1 MTNPQQNGPPM
12 GISLDKVEQQ
22 APGLLSLA
30 KDARLTLEKR
40 NFIGQTAKVALV
52 ADHSGSMGHEYRDG
66 TVQRLA
72 EKVLAF
78 ATQFDDDGAID
89 VFAFDSS
96 AKYLGELGLH
106 DYQGGMNRL
115 LRGRQMGTTDYAGAF
130 RAVQKHYG
138 FDHLGPS
145 ATPKR
150 GLFGFG
156 KKESAPT
163 SVLQTPANE
172 PVYVIF
178 LTDGAPDDKVAAE
191 AALRDASYAP
201 IFWQFLS
208 IGAKP
213 IPFLEQLDDM
223 SGRYIDNADYKPV
236 GNVDTLTGQGLFDLL
251 IDEYPSWV
259 AEERLRGQIL

>member
-1 MTNPQQNGPPM
+1 M

-30 KDARLTLEKR
+30 KDARVTLEKR
-40 NFIGQTAKVALV
+40 NFVGQTAKVALV
-52 ADHSGSMGHEYRDG
+52 MDHSGSMRHEYRDG

-89 VFAFDSS
+89 VFAFDNSS
-96 AKYLGELGLH
+96 KYLGELGLH
-106 DYQGGMNRL
+106 DYQGGVDRILN
-115 LRGRQMGTTDYAGAF
+115 GRQMGTTDYAGAF
-130 RAVQKHYG
+130 RTVQKHYG
-138 FDHLGPS
+138 FAGLGADS
-145 ATPKR
+145 APKR

-156 KKESAPT
+156 KKDTATAAP
-163 SVLQTPANE
+163 LQTPADE

-178 LTDGAPDDKVAAE
+178 LTDGAPDNKAAAE
-191 AALRDASYAP
+191 AALRDASFAP

-208 IGAKP
+208 IGAQP
-213 IPFLEQLDDM
+213 IAFLEKLDDM
-223 SGRYIDNADYKPV
+223 DGRYIDNADYKPV
-236 GNVDTLTGQGLFDLL
+236 GNVDKLAGQTLFDLL

-259 AEERLRGQIL
+259 TEERKRGQIR